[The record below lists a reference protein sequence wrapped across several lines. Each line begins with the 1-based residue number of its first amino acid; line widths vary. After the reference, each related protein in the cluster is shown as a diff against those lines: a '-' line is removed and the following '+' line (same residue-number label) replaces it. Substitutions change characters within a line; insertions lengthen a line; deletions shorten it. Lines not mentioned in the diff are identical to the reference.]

1 MQAPHAEI
9 PQIGIAEPYVDVDE
23 AGKFLGL
30 SSTHVRRLVEKGRIK
45 GYDYGIGK
53 RKFWRF
59 RLSELGL
66 RLSSET
72 SSVPR
77 NQESL

>member
-1 MQAPHAEI
+1 MAEVT
-9 PQIGIAEPYVDVDE
+9 QFESFVDVGE

-30 SSTHVRRLVEKGRIK
+30 SSSHVRRLVESGRIP
-45 GYDYGIGK
+45 GHNYGAGK

-59 RLSELGL
+59 KLSELAIPI
-66 RLSSET
+66 SSDP

-77 NQESL
+77 NQEQ

>member
-1 MQAPHAEI
+1 MPEMTHIEAF
-9 PQIGIAEPYVDVDE
+9 VDVAE

-30 SSTHVRRLVEKGRIK
+30 SPSHVRRLVESGRIP
-45 GYDYGIGK
+45 GHNYGVGK

-59 RLSELGL
+59 RLSELSIPV
-66 RLSSET
+66 LSEA

-77 NQESL
+77 NQE